1 MIATDLTTR
10 RVELPDGGRALP
22 YEWEGET
29 VLVRDDAETVLEC
42 ISLLRDEDAP
52 AEEKSRRF
60 MGLFFADWRDAYAA
74 CDYDPARLGRLIED
88 AVWDVCGLDI
98 AGGRQHDR
106 PLWDPVEDA
115 AIIRT
120 SLRQAYGIDW
130 DEVRGEVSFAEF
142 VALVGGVPRDTPL
155 GMAIHYRNPKTRPK
169 PAKRGANRK
178 EIEEWDRLHRALALR
193 CRSSRGAGEKGQSDG
208 AMRDA
213 FAALKRAAR

>member
-1 MIATDLTTR
+1 MIADSLTSD
-10 RVELPDGGRALP
+10 RVRLPDGGSATP
-22 YEWEGET
+22 YRWNGEE
-29 VLVRDDAETVLEC
+29 VLVRDDAVTVLRC
-42 ISLLRDEDAP
+42 IALLQDEDMP
-52 AEEKSRRF
+52 EEEKAQEF
-60 MGLFFADWRDAYAA
+60 IPAFFADWGAAYAA
-74 CDYDPARLGRLIED
+74 CDYDPADFGRLIEE
-88 AVWDVCGLDI
+88 AVWDVCGLDLR
-98 AGGRQHDR
+98 GDRPHDD

-130 DEVRGEVSFAEF
+130 DEVRGLISFAEF

-155 GMAIHYRNPKTRPK
+155 GMALHYRNPKTRPK
-169 PAKRGANRK
+169 PAKKGANRK

-193 CRSSRGAGEKGQSDG
+193 KGRSSRGAKEGTSDA

>member
-60 MGLFFADWRDAYAA
+60 MGLFFDDWRDAYAA

-88 AVWDVCGLDI
+88 AVWDVCGLDVR
-98 AGGRQHDR
+98 GDRQHDR

-130 DEVRGEVSFAEF
+130 DEVRDQVSFAEF

-155 GMAIHYRNPKTRPK
+155 GMAIHYRNPRTRSK
-169 PAKRGANRK
+169 PTKRNANRK
-178 EIEEWDRLHRALALR
+178 EIEEWERLHRALALR
-193 CRSSRGAGEKGQSDG
+193 GRSSRGAGEKGQSDG

>member
-10 RVELPDGGRALP
+10 RVDLPDGTRALP
-22 YEWEGET
+22 YRWEGET
-29 VLVRDDAETVLEC
+29 VLVRDDAETVLRC
-42 ISLLRDEDAP
+42 VALLQDEEAT
-52 AEEKSRRF
+52 AEEKSREVL
-60 MGLFFADWRDAYAA
+60 GLLFADWGDAYAA
-74 CDYDPARLGRLIED
+74 CDYDPARLGRLVED
-88 AVWDVCGLDI
+88 AVWDVCGVDLRGD
-98 AGGRQHDR
+98 RPHDR

-130 DEVRGEVSFAEF
+130 DEVRGVVSFAEF

-169 PAKRGANRK
+169 PAKKNANRK
-178 EIEEWDRLHRALALR
+178 EIEEWERLHGALALR
-193 CRSSRGAGEKGQSDG
+193 GRSSRGAVEKGQSDG

>member
-10 RVELPDGGRALP
+10 RVDLPGGGRTLP

-29 VLVRDDAETVLEC
+29 VLVRDDAETVLRC
-42 ISLLRDEDAP
+42 VSLLREEGVA
-52 AEEKSRRF
+52 AEEKSRTF
-60 MGLFFADWRDAYAA
+60 MSLFFADWREAYAA
-74 CDYDPARLGRLIED
+74 CDYDPRELGRLID
-88 AVWDVCGLDI
+88 AAVWDVCGLDLR
-98 AGGRQHDR
+98 GDRRHDE

-120 SLRQAYGIDW
+120 SLRQAYGLDW

-155 GMAIHYRNPKTRPK
+155 GAAIHYRNPKTRPK
-169 PAKRGANRK
+169 PAKKGVNKK
-178 EIEEWDRLHRALALR
+178 EIEEWDRLHGALALKG
-193 CRSSRGAGEKGQSDG
+193 RSSRGDSEKGQSDG

-213 FAALKRAAR
+213 FAALKRTAR

>member
-10 RVELPDGGRALP
+10 RVDLPDGTRALP

-29 VLVRDDAETVLEC
+29 VLVRDDAETVLRC
-42 ISLLRDEDAP
+42 VALLRDEEAP
-52 AEEKSRRF
+52 AEEKSREVL
-60 MGLFFADWRDAYAA
+60 GLLLADWRDAYAA
-74 CDYDPARLGRLIED
+74 CDYDPARLGHLVED
-88 AVWDVCGLDI
+88 AVWDVCGVDLRGD
-98 AGGRQHDR
+98 RPHDR

-130 DEVRGEVSFAEF
+130 DEVRGGVSFAEF

-169 PAKRGANRK
+169 PTKKNANRR
-178 EIEEWDRLHRALALR
+178 EVEEWDRLHRALALKG
-193 CRSSRGAGEKGQSDG
+193 RSSRGADGKGQSDG